1 MHLFVHDAFDLF
13 QRKPITR
20 EVNFH
25 DEVELYVVDNELGL
39 SGRFIRNLC
48 NQVMK
53 APKLL
58 LNMPPMRFAD
68 IQAIRHANDI
78 VPDVSL
84 GLVKNERT
92 PDNVCLGGELTV
104 LQYGTG
110 HDLVISGIHST
121 KLSEDISSPSALIE
135 LTPFD
140 KLLCALSMLVLPSL
154 KVLRCSHLSH

>member
-1 MHLFVHDAFDLF
+1 M
-13 QRKPITR
+13 
-20 EVNFH
+20 
-25 DEVELYVVDNELGL
+25 ELYVVDNELGL

-48 NQVMK
+48 DQVMK

-58 LNMPPMRFAD
+58 PNMRPMRFAD
-68 IQAIRHANDI
+68 IQAICHANGI

-92 PDNVCLGGELTV
+92 PDNVCLVGELTV

-121 KLSEDISSPSALIE
+121 KLSEDISSPSASIE